1 MMVDAGLMDDS
12 QRTVKSDNGPVP
24 GLRLL
29 QVGTRAPSVDAFV
42 EQFSTFLDD
51 DSMLLPWAEGL
62 VTGTVARLL
71 MLLAGGQPVLRGR
84 IQVLET
90 IDDTRGRLIR
100 GRMLELDDPS
110 HDVHGRMLQLKRQRE
125 QMLAVESLAP
135 RGLPPPTPGSAKAMP
150 PPVPT
155 MPAQEDRSVLFALID
170 TTRCEQDELTPS
182 VTLASSTVTRGGAA
196 NRPGA
201 RLLVPPQTRN
211 GHETPVTLDMASLTP
226 EQLADVAQDRPV
238 PHLTPPAFM
247 PIRTGK
253 HPRLTGKVMVARRSR
268 LPAWAQQVVAP
279 LETAWQSVLQ
289 KVPER
294 QRPWAARGVPLLGVL
309 VLFIWLGRCGGD
321 SPDPAALAVVPGP
334 DLPAPVVPEKR
345 VSLEVIP
352 SLEPLPPARCSVAIK
367 TEPEGAEVHWSDKA
381 LGKTPLRDVE
391 VPCGRSLVAIAHPH
405 FEQKVLTVTAMVG
418 RPLELNESLRHKEAS
433 VTLTSTPSGAVIRI
447 GDQTIG
453 RTPGL
458 LQLSQFVPVEVSLDR
473 DGYQPWAKTLSIEK
487 NEVSVHATLKEVR
500 GKKSAGRKTR
510 RR

>member
-12 QRTVKSDNGPVP
+12 QQTARIDNGHVP

-42 EQFSTFLDD
+42 EQFSAFSDD

-62 VTGTVARLL
+62 VVGTVARLL

-90 IDDTRGRLIR
+90 IDDARGRLIR
-100 GRMLELDDPS
+100 GRLLELDDPS
-110 HDVHGRMLQLKRQRE
+110 HDVHGRMLQSKRQRE
-125 QMLAVESLAP
+125 QMLAVESLAS
-135 RGLPPPTPGSAKAMP
+135 RGLPPPIPGSVKAMAP
-150 PPVPT
+150 PI
-155 MPAQEDRSVLFALID
+155 PATHAKEDRSVLFALID

-196 NRPGA
+196 NRQGA
-201 RLLVPPQTRN
+201 RLSVPAQTRD
-211 GHETPVTLDMASLTP
+211 GHQTPATVDMAALTA
-226 EQLADVAQDRPV
+226 EQLADVADDRPV
-238 PHLTPPAFM
+238 PHLTPPAFI

-253 HPRLTGKVMVARRSR
+253 HSRLTGKTMVARRSR

-279 LETAWQSVLQ
+279 LETAWQSLLQ
-289 KVPER
+289 KVPEP
-294 QRPWAARGVPLLGVL
+294 QRPWVARGAPWLGVL
-309 VLFIWLGRCGGD
+309 VLFIWIGRCGGD
-321 SPDPAALAVVPGP
+321 SEDPSALAVVPGP
-334 DLPAPVVPEKR
+334 DLPVPVVPEKR

-367 TEPEGAEVHWSDKA
+367 TEPEGADVHWSDKV
-381 LGKTPLRDVE
+381 LGKTPLKDVE
-391 VPCGRSLVAIAHPH
+391 IPCGRSLVAIAHPH
-405 FEQKVLTVTAMVG
+405 FQQKVLTVTAMVG
-418 RPLELNESLRHKEAS
+418 RPLELNEMLQHKEAS
-433 VTLTSTPSGAVIRI
+433 VTLTSAPSGAVIRI

-458 LQLSQFVPVEVSLDR
+458 LQLSQFVSVEVSLDR
-473 DGYQPWAKTLSIEK
+473 DGYQPWVKTLSIEK
-487 NEVSVHATLKEVR
+487 TEVSVHATLKAVPR
-500 GKKSAGRKTR
+500 KKTAGRKAR